1 MFGKFKSE
9 RDAQANGYDKTVIGK
24 SAVIVG
30 DVVSQELVQL
40 QGCVMGNIKVEG
52 GPEAQ
57 LAVLSNGQ
65 VQGDIHACQAVVD
78 GTVNGNIESTGR
90 VELHSGAQVK
100 GNISYETM
108 AIEHGAQ
115 LFGMMNPDAT
125 KA

>member
-30 DVVSQELVQL
+30 DVVSHELVQL

-65 VQGDIHACQAVVD
+65 VQGDIHASQAVVD
-78 GTVNGNIESTGR
+78 GTVNGNIESSGR
-90 VELHSGAQVK
+90 VELHAGAHVK

-115 LFGMMNPDAT
+115 LFGMMNPDAS
-125 KA
+125 KS

>member
-1 MFGKFKSE
+1 MFGKFKAE
-9 RDAQANGYDKTVIGK
+9 RHAQAHGSDKTVIGK

-30 DVVSQELVQL
+30 DVVSSQLVQL
-40 QGCVMGNIKVEG
+40 QGRVLGNIKVDG
-52 GPEAQ
+52 SPDAQ
-57 LAVLSNGQ
+57 LSVLTHGQ
-65 VQGDIHACQAVVD
+65 VQGDIHASQAVVD

-115 LFGMMNPDAT
+115 LFGMMNPDAS
-125 KA
+125 K

>member
-1 MFGKFKSE
+1 MFGKFKSQ
-9 RDAQANGYDKTVIGK
+9 RDTHPHGYDKTVIGK

-30 DVVSQELVQL
+30 DVVSHELVQL

-57 LAVLSNGQ
+57 LAVLTNGQ
-65 VQGDIHACQAVVD
+65 VQGDIHASQAVVD
-78 GTVNGNIESTGR
+78 GTVNGNIESSGR
-90 VELHSGAQVK
+90 VELHAGAQVK

-115 LFGMMNPDAT
+115 LFGMMNPDAS
-125 KA
+125 KV